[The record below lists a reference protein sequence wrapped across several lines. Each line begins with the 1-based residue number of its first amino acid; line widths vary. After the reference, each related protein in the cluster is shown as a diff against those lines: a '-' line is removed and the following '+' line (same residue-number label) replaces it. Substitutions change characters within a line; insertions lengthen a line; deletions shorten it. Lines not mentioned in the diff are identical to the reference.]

1 MALSKEDIIVMMEN
15 LSTVA
20 KTAGLRINANES
32 KNMRIKNRN
41 LGQMKIRE
49 LQTEKGA
56 VFFFKFGAVT
66 SARMGTTEKE
76 TSRIGLAA
84 AASRT
89 IDTVWRSTAQKTNVN
104 IYKSCLLGASL

>member
-1 MALSKEDIIVMMEN
+1 MKMEN

-41 LGQMKIRE
+41 LGQIKIRE

-56 VFFFKFGAVT
+56 VLF
-66 SARMGTTEKE
+66 
-76 TSRIGLAA
+76 L
-84 AASRT
+84 
-89 IDTVWRSTAQKTNVN
+89 N
-104 IYKSCLLGASL
+104 LGQLHQQGWEPLRKKLQG